1 MSRVNKHTPKAV
13 KIRIK
18 NKINIIVIDA
28 YNNNN
33 CAVDASRDSRTQV
46 EVKIFTGLK
55 LLI

>member
-1 MSRVNKHTPKAV
+1 MSRVNKHTPKTV

-33 CAVDASRDSRTQV
+33 YAVDASRDSRTQV
-46 EVKIFTGLK
+46 KFEAN
-55 LLI
+55 